1 MKQYKKTGK
10 CIWCK
15 QMEPNVSFTTAPHI
29 LPKRLGGTEIG
40 IDVCDNCNH
49 YFGTAP
55 KGKIGVP
62 SIDHALKE
70 IFGAFRM
77 FSQNLDSKS
86 YKAYTSAYFSYRHKE
101 RTIKIKNNINYGA
114 ITRQFKRGLY
124 EIFLQKY
131 HFFTKDGNNPKFDF
145 VRNFARYDLGN
156 PRVYYAFN
164 NVILA
169 PGNEERLNPILPM
182 SDKLVE
188 DMNKFGFFN
197 IWLLGHNFYIETFP
211 IFANRYHNQYLQMQ
225 ANSALLNARGNEAIY
240 EFSDIRQVD
249 FFMQRFN

>member
-1 MKQYKKTGK
+1 MK
-10 CIWCK
+10 
-15 QMEPNVSFTTAPHI
+15 S
-29 LPKRLGGTEIG
+29 
-40 IDVCDNCNH
+40 
-49 YFGTAP
+49 
-55 KGKIGVP
+55 
-62 SIDHALKE
+62 
-70 IFGAFRM
+70 
-77 FSQNLDSKS
+77 
-86 YKAYTSAYFSYRHKE
+86 
-101 RTIKIKNNINYGA
+101 
-114 ITRQFKRGLY
+114 
-124 EIFLQKY
+124 FLQKY

-182 SDKLVE
+182 SDKLIE